1 MEGQQESKSTLTFQ
15 QRMQQRAARFQEPAG
30 VEKAIVKPAMA
41 DRAGTVKVCIPPSR
55 GKGKSKS
62 RGKGTGK
69 GTGRPTAKRPR
80 EPVDPVQLEPVP
92 GETASERMRRVLLSG
107 SNGRAPKKVNKNAVT
122 PKATAAAAQKATTP
136 ASAQKATAAS
146 PAVQK
151 IAAAGKPAQQPKDKS
166 VSSTQNSLIVRVSAA
181 LSTLSKPHSYLAK
194 ELNLKSNTI
203 ISLWLN
209 HKLPMRGDIDAQC
222 TTWLEA
228 LQPAVAPVAQ
238 TTDAAAGLTK
248 TIEVAAPKLS
258 AAAKKTE
265 TAVVA
270 KVLAAVSPRMTTDEY
285 AAQGFKSKPI
295 TMKVTVLLML

>member
-1 MEGQQESKSTLTFQ
+1 
-15 QRMQQRAARFQEPAG
+15 MQQRAARFQEPAG
-30 VEKAIVKPAMA
+30 VKKAIVKPARAAMA
-41 DRAGTVKVCIPPSR
+41 DRAGTVKVRIPPSS

-62 RGKGTGK
+62 KGKGTGK
-69 GTGRPTAKRPR
+69 GTGRSTTAKRPR

-107 SNGRAPKKVNKNAVT
+107 SNGRAPKKLNKDAVT
-122 PKATAAAAQKATTP
+122 PKATAAAAPKATTP

-194 ELNLKSNTI
+194 ELNLESNTI

-222 TTWLEA
+222 TTWLET

>member
-1 MEGQQESKSTLTFQ
+1 
-15 QRMQQRAARFQEPAG
+15 MQQRAARFQEPAG
-30 VEKAIVKPAMA
+30 VKKAIVKPARAAMA
-41 DRAGTVKVCIPPSR
+41 DRAGTVKVRIPPSS

-62 RGKGTGK
+62 KGKGTGK
-69 GTGRPTAKRPR
+69 GTGRSTTAKRPR

-107 SNGRAPKKVNKNAVT
+107 SNGRAPKKLNKDAVT
-122 PKATAAAAQKATTP
+122 PKATAAAAPKATTP

-151 IAAAGKPAQQPKDKS
+151 IATAGKPAQQPKDKS
-166 VSSTQNSLIVRVSAA
+166 VSSAQNSLIVRVSAA
-181 LSTLSKPHSYLAK
+181 LSNLGKPHSYLAK
-194 ELNLKSNTI
+194 ELNLESNTI

-222 TTWLEA
+222 TTWLET